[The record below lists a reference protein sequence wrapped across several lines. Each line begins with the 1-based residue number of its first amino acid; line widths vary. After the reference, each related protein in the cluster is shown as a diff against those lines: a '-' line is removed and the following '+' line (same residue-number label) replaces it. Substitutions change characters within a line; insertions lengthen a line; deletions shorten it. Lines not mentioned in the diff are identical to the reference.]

1 MERRCDGLSDR
12 ISPTQ
17 GQTVPWRLSAPQLE
31 RTPQTLA
38 GLSKPARA
46 LLSVEG
52 GGRETKQRDSST
64 LLARYSPAKVLGLC
78 AALDKYPM
86 QHCWQ
91 WKGSQGTTRLA
102 CASEHLPGKCVAPWQ
117 TRDPA
122 AASWLQPTKKKKKK
136 IHYHQCTG
144 GGLRKGGYV
153 QPDHGSGPP
162 LPWFLLAGV
171 LISVVALAQHHSH
184 CAPAGIRTMVCLH
197 GTIVSLSLYQ
207 CALPTTLA
215 GLMRKTRV
223 AVVR

>member
-1 MERRCDGLSDR
+1 LERRCDGLSDR

-17 GQTVPWRLSAPQLE
+17 GQTVPWRLSAPQWE

-64 LLARYSPAKVLGLC
+64 LLARYSPAKVLGQC

-122 AASWLQPTKKKKKK
+122 AASWLQPTKTDSFRD
-136 IHYHQCTG
+136 YCSEAYAFG
-144 GGLRKGGYV
+144 G
-153 QPDHGSGPP
+153 
-162 LPWFLLAGV
+162 
-171 LISVVALAQHHSH
+171 AQLG
-184 CAPAGIRTMVCLH
+184 CFDG
-197 GTIVSLSLYQ
+197 SLSTDSKATRSSSPGFVLGE
-207 CALPTTLA
+207 PT
-215 GLMRKTRV
+215 
-223 AVVR
+223 VVLSQQTMQVV

>member
-1 MERRCDGLSDR
+1 MGCQTGSVQRRVKLYPGGCLHHSGR
-12 ISPTQ
+12 EP
-17 GQTVPWRLSAPQLE
+17 
-31 RTPQTLA
+31 PQTLA

-64 LLARYSPAKVLGLC
+64 LLARYSPAKVLGQC

-122 AASWLQPTKKKKKK
+122 AASWLQPTKTDSFRD
-136 IHYHQCTG
+136 YCSEAYAFG
-144 GGLRKGGYV
+144 G
-153 QPDHGSGPP
+153 
-162 LPWFLLAGV
+162 
-171 LISVVALAQHHSH
+171 AQLG
-184 CAPAGIRTMVCLH
+184 CFDG
-197 GTIVSLSLYQ
+197 SLSTDSKATRSSSPGFVLGE
-207 CALPTTLA
+207 PT
-215 GLMRKTRV
+215 
-223 AVVR
+223 VVLSQQTMQVV

>member
-17 GQTVPWRLSAPQLE
+17 GQTVPWRLSAPQWE

-64 LLARYSPAKVLGLC
+64 LLARYSPAKVLGQC

-122 AASWLQPTKKKKKK
+122 AASWLQPTKTDSFRDYCSEAYACGCCG
-136 IHYHQCTG
+136 IHIRSTTAV
-144 GGLRKGGYV
+144 RA
-153 QPDHGSGPP
+153 GS
-162 LPWFLLAGV
+162 
-171 LISVVALAQHHSH
+171 SS
-184 CAPAGIRTMVCLH
+184 C
-197 GTIVSLSLYQ
+197 
-207 CALPTTLA
+207 
-215 GLMRKTRV
+215 
-223 AVVR
+223 